1 MIQIFKF
8 LLGLALLFTTLQAE
22 KPKIDPQYL
31 PIDKSLAVSY
41 ARDNRWYFVGANNSY
56 WFFFDTKTAKYDEK
70 TKILTGWFTWIYTP
84 YGREQYIQKAK
95 EFNFYNSYKHDNLSY
110 SIQKERW
117 SLSSNRWMIL
127 NVADYSTEGSV
138 VDQSTNKNLEWYE
151 ILPNSVGEK
160 ILENLKKRYR

>member
-41 ARDNRWYFVGANNSY
+41 LRDNRWYFVGTNDSY
-56 WFFFDTKTAKYDEK
+56 GIFFDTKTAKYDKK

-110 SIQKERW
+110 SIRKERW
-117 SLSSNRWMIL
+117 SLSSNRQMIL
-127 NVADYSTEGSV
+127 NYADYSTEGSV
-138 VDQSTNKNLEWYE
+138 VDQSTYKNPEWDE
-151 ILPNSVGEK
+151 MPPNSMGEE

>member
-8 LLGLALLFTTLQAE
+8 LFGLALLFTTLQAE

-41 ARDNRWYFVGANNSY
+41 LRDNRWYFVGTNGSY
-56 WFFFDTKTAKYDEK
+56 WIFFDTKTAKYDEK

-138 VDQSTNKNLEWYE
+138 VDQSTYKNPEWVE
-151 ILPNSVGEK
+151 MLPNSVGEK

>member
-41 ARDNRWYFVGANNSY
+41 LRDNRWYFVGTNDSY
-56 WFFFDTKTAKYDEK
+56 WIFFDTKTAKYDEK
-70 TKILTGWFTWIYTP
+70 TKILTGWSVWFYTP

-95 EFNFYNSYKHDNLSY
+95 EFNFYNSYKDDNLSY

-117 SLSSNRWMIL
+117 SLSSNRRMIL
-127 NVADYSTEGSV
+127 NYADYSTEGSAV
-138 VDQSTNKNLEWYE
+138 GQSTYKNPEWVE
-151 ILPNSVGEK
+151 ILPGSIGEV

>member
-1 MIQIFKF
+1 MKLIFKF
-8 LLGLALLFTTLQAE
+8 LFGLALLFTTLQAE
-22 KPKIDPQYL
+22 EPKIDPQYL
-31 PIDKSLAVSY
+31 PLDIELAASY
-41 ARDNRWYFVGANNSY
+41 TRDNRWYFVGRSSSD
-56 WFFFDTKTAKYDEK
+56 WIFFDTKTAEYDKK
-70 TKILTGWFTWIYTP
+70 TKILTGWFTWFRTP
-84 YGREQYIQKAK
+84 YGREQYIQRAK
-95 EFNFYNSYKHDNLSY
+95 ESNFYNSYKHDNLSY

-138 VDQSTNKNLEWYE
+138 VDQSTYKNPEWYE

>member
-1 MIQIFKF
+1 MKLIFKF

-22 KPKIDPQYL
+22 KPKIDRQYL

-41 ARDNRWYFVGANNSY
+41 ARDNRWYFVGNNDSY
-56 WFFFDTKTAKYDEK
+56 GIFFDTKTAKYDKK
-70 TKILTGWFTWIYTP
+70 TKILTGWFTRIYTP

-95 EFNFYNSYKHDNLSY
+95 EFNFYNPYKHDNLSY

-117 SLSSNRWMIL
+117 SLSSNRRMLL
-127 NVADYSTEGSV
+127 NFADYSTEGSV
-138 VDQSTNKNLEWYE
+138 VEQSTFKNPEWDE
-151 ILPNSVGEK
+151 ILPNSIGEE

>member
-8 LLGLALLFTTLQAE
+8 LFGLALLFTTLQAE
-22 KPKIDPQYL
+22 EPKTDPQYL

-41 ARDNRWYFVGANNSY
+41 LRDNRWYFVGTNDSY
-56 WFFFDTKTAKYDEK
+56 WIFFDTKTAKYDEK
-70 TKILTGWFTWIYTP
+70 TKILTGWSVWFYTP

-95 EFNFYNSYKHDNLSY
+95 EFNFYNSYKDDNLSY

-127 NVADYSTEGSV
+127 NYADYSTEGSV
-138 VDQSTNKNLEWYE
+138 VDQSTYKNPEWDE
-151 ILPNSVGEK
+151 MLPNSIGEK

>member
-41 ARDNRWYFVGANNSY
+41 ARDNRWYFVGSSDSY
-56 WFFFDTKTAKYDEK
+56 GIFFDTKTAKYDKK
-70 TKILTGWFTWIYTP
+70 TKILTGWSVWFYTP

-95 EFNFYNSYKHDNLSY
+95 ESNFYNSYKDDNLSY
-110 SIQKERW
+110 SIRKERW
-117 SLSSNRWMIL
+117 SLSSNRLMIL
-127 NVADYSTEGSV
+127 NVAYYSTEGSV
-138 VDQSTNKNLEWYE
+138 VDQSTYKNPEWFE
-151 ILPNSVGEK
+151 MVPNSMGEE

>member
-41 ARDNRWYFVGANNSY
+41 LRDNRWYFVGTNDSY
-56 WFFFDTKTAKYDEK
+56 GIFFDTKTAEYDKK
-70 TKILTGWFTWIYTP
+70 TKILTGWSVWFYTP

-95 EFNFYNSYKHDNLSY
+95 EFNFYNSYKDDNLSY
-110 SIQKERW
+110 SIQKDRW
-117 SLSSNRWMIL
+117 SLNSNKRMIL
-127 NVADYSTEGSV
+127 NYTDYSTEGSV
-138 VDQSTNKNLEWYE
+138 VDQSTYKNPKWDE
-151 ILPNSVGEK
+151 IVPGTIGEV

>member
-1 MIQIFKF
+1 M
-8 LLGLALLFTTLQAE
+8 
-22 KPKIDPQYL
+22 
-31 PIDKSLAVSY
+31 PIDISLAVSY
-41 ARDNRWYFVGANNSY
+41 LRDNRWYFVGTNDSY
-56 WFFFDTKTAKYDEK
+56 WIFFDTKTAKYDEK

-127 NVADYSTEGSV
+127 NDADYSTEGSV
-138 VDQSTNKNLEWYE
+138 VDQSTYKNPEWFE
-151 ILPNSVGEK
+151 IVPNSMGEE